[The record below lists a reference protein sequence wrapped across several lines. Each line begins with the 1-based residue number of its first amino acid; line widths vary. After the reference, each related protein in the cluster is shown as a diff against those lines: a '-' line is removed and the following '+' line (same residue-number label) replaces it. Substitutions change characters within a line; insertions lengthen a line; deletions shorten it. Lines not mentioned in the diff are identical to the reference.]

1 MNELL
6 RKTTMGN
13 ALTMQTKLADDT
25 ERHHGEHILERRSI
39 ILQMGHRKD
48 LALSRI
54 RQE

>member
-13 ALTMQTKLADDT
+13 ALTTHTNLADDT
-25 ERHHGEHILERRSI
+25 GRYRGEHVRERRSI
-39 ILQMGHRKD
+39 ILRMSRVMD